1 MDNIGDILGK
11 LSPEDIDALQSA
23 AREVMAEFT
32 RLNQEGTTILMVTH
46 DSKVAAKCGR
56 ILYLLDGRIQGEFS
70 PTGVEKER
78 EAAVNRWLAGMG
90 W

>member
-1 MDNIGDILGK
+1 MG
-11 LSPEDIDALQSA
+11 
-23 AREVMAEFT
+23 EFL

-56 ILYLLDGRIQGEFS
+56 ILYLLDGSIKGELS
-70 PTGVEKER
+70 LRGMMKEKEK
-78 EAAVNRWLAGMG
+78 EEKVNRWLAEMG

>member
-1 MDNIGDILGK
+1 M
-11 LSPEDIDALQSA
+11 E
-23 AREVMAEFT
+23 EFL

-56 ILYLLDGRIQGEFS
+56 ILYLLDGSIKGELS
-70 PTGVEKER
+70 LRGMTKEKDKE
-78 EAAVNRWLAGMG
+78 EKVNRWLAEMG

>member
-1 MDNIGDILGK
+1 MG
-11 LSPEDIDALQSA
+11 
-23 AREVMAEFT
+23 EFL

-56 ILYLLDGRIQGEFS
+56 ILYLLDGSIKGELS
-70 PTGVEKER
+70 LRGMTKEKEK
-78 EAAVNRWLAGMG
+78 EEKVNRGLAEMG